1 MKNPAP
7 PKSFLAT
14 KELIK
19 RVEGIVNEFLAE
31 KLD

>member
-7 PKSFLAT
+7 PKSFLST
-14 KELIK
+14 EELII